1 MGQGTLLEP
10 YFILRTFGQVSCT
23 VETYMESQ
31 INQCQLGYTGAF
43 FICFVTKEPERAKGQ
58 GKISLCMTTTLF
70 PYY

>member
-1 MGQGTLLEP
+1 MA
-10 YFILRTFGQVSCT
+10 CT

-31 INQCQLGYTGAF
+31 INLCKLGYTGAF